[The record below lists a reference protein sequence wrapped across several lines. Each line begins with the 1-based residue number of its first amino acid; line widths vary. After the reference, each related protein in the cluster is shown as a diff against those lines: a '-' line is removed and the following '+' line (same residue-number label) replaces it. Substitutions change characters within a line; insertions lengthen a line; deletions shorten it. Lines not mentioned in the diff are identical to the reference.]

1 MFRIR
6 KVTDDLFPMNK
17 NAVRQVK
24 EILRSQFPDLSEKQ
38 IEEVSERFH
47 DPLKRKLR
55 SILFVAENLKGRV
68 KGFAL
73 LVHIPDKNFCCLDY
87 IATKKEEMPKGIG
100 SALYE
105 RCREEA
111 MMLRVSDIFLES
123 PADDPEICKDK
134 KALEQNASRLKFWE
148 KFGAR
153 PLANTL
159 YETPVEENDKSYPSF
174 LVIDNLDREQLPSA
188 ERLKMVVETIL
199 QRKYPEECPEEH
211 IEKITS
217 SIKDDPVQL
226 RPYKYYRNRP
236 GYGPFL
242 PPDKKKPFS
251 LIYNDSHAI
260 HHIRERGYVEAPV
273 KIKTLLKSFQDSDM
287 FKKVPAL
294 SFPEKYIRQVHSP
307 DLVDYLKAACES
319 VVNGNPVYPY
329 VFPVRN
335 PDKKPKDLSVLA
347 GYYCMDTFTPI
358 HENVWNASRSAVNC
372 ALTGAEQ
379 LLAGETLAYAL
390 VRPPG
395 HHAETNVYGGFCYLN
410 SAAIGAHYLSQYARI
425 ALLDIDYHHGN
436 GNQEIF
442 YKRKDVLTVSL
453 HADPAKTFPYFCGYR
468 SEKGEGE
475 GEGYNL
481 NIPLDEET
489 SPTQYRMELSGALKV
504 IDKFKPGFLVVSF
517 GLDIGKGDPTG
528 SFSFTSKDFEKV
540 GRMIGSMGIP
550 ALILQEGGYT
560 TRAMGLNAFNF
571 MKGLYETIW
580 KW

>member
-6 KVTDDLFPMNK
+6 KVADDLFPMNK
-17 NAVRQVK
+17 SAVKQVK
-24 EILRSQFPDLSEKQ
+24 EILRNQTPTLSENR
-38 IEEVSERFH
+38 IEEISQKLH
-47 DPLKRKLR
+47 DPVRRKYR
-55 SILFVAENLKGRV
+55 SILFIAENLKGRV

-73 LVHIPDKNFCCLDY
+73 LEHFSDKNFCFLEY
-87 IATKKEEMPKGIG
+87 IATKKEELPRGIG
-100 SALYE
+100 SALYD

-111 MMLRVSDIFLES
+111 ILLRVHGIYFES
-123 PADDPEICKDK
+123 LADDPEICKNK
-134 KALEQNASRLKFWE
+134 ELLLQNAARLKFWE

-153 PLANTL
+153 PVMNTL
-159 YETPVEENDKSYPSF
+159 YESPLDESDKSCPPY
-174 LVIDNLDREQLPSA
+174 LVIDNLDQEELPTA
-188 ERLKMVVETIL
+188 ERLKVIVDTIL
-199 QRKYPEECPEEH
+199 RRKYPEDCPEEY
-211 IEKITS
+211 IEKVVNSIT
-217 SIKDDPVQL
+217 DDPVQL
-226 RPYKYYRNRP
+226 RPYKYYRSRAR
-236 GYGPFL
+236 YGPFL
-242 PPDKKKPFS
+242 PPDKKKPFA

-260 HHIRERGYVEAPV
+260 HHIREKGYVEAPV
-273 KIKTLLKSFQDSDM
+273 RIKTLLKSFQGSDM
-287 FKKVPAL
+287 FKKVPSL

-329 VFPVRN
+329 VFPIRN
-335 PDKKPKDLSVLA
+335 PEKKPKDLSVLA

-379 LLAGETLAYAL
+379 LLAGDSLAYAL

-410 SAAIGAHYLSQYARI
+410 SASIGAHYLSQYARV

-453 HADPAKTFPYFCGYR
+453 HADPTITYPYFCGYR
-468 SEKGEGE
+468 NERGEGE

-481 NIPLDEET
+481 NIPLDEDT
-489 SPTQYRMELSGALKV
+489 TPAQYRMELSEALKT
-504 IDKFKPGFLVVSF
+504 IGKFKPGYLVVSF
-517 GLDIGKGDPTG
+517 GLDTGKGDPTG

-540 GRMIGSMGIP
+540 GRMIGSLGVP
-550 ALILQEGGYT
+550 ILVVQEGGYT

-571 MKGLYETIW
+571 MKGLYETVW